1 MHKVLPRRLR
11 NPFSYHHFFRGCC
24 CSLGIV
30 LCLMSAAYLLSL
42 SVHGEETPPQT
53 ETETITDNPSQQ
65 RDSSK
70 ELEEPPSSSL
80 SLNDFRAA
88 WSEEEGEAVFTAV
101 LSTTISEPVE
111 VAVILPSLSKEEMI
125 LGRDT
130 LASYEAEGLEE
141 GENWECEVL
150 EEEQRKALFTLQS
163 ETSLEETS
171 ETLRTLT
178 LTIHARPDDN
188 WKRYLSAHPGE
199 EDVRKQEAILIAGN
213 KDNEIYAA
221 AKTYMTSSAKR
232 SGSSDEGLARKRPDT
247 VTFDLFRRES
257 DGSLTPMGEDYR
269 KTVSVE
275 GEEQTVIWK
284 DLPSGDYLIRE
295 LPVEGYSVR
304 EEIEEYKDSELH
316 VFINSIENSTVLHLS
331 KQITDSNS
339 LPIRKDACIHLILE
353 TYEQK
358 INENGVHKIGEETL
372 TLFTEN
378 GSLEWDSDPL
388 PLSSSDGEYFYK
400 LRETDT
406 EGYEVYYAW
415 NDEVYTGAQWESSSL
430 GLMRNGTLTI
440 TNQEKISEY
449 RLPSTGGPGKEIPLL
464 LPILLI
470 LITSLFRLFT
480 LRKDPRE

>member
-1 MHKVLPRRLR
+1 
-11 NPFSYHHFFRGCC
+11 
-24 CSLGIV
+24 
-30 LCLMSAAYLLSL
+30 
-42 SVHGEETPPQT
+42 
-53 ETETITDNPSQQ
+53 
-65 RDSSK
+65 
-70 ELEEPPSSSL
+70 
-80 SLNDFRAA
+80 
-88 WSEEEGEAVFTAV
+88 
-101 LSTTISEPVE
+101 
-111 VAVILPSLSKEEMI
+111 
-125 LGRDT
+125 
-130 LASYEAEGLEE
+130 
-141 GENWECEVL
+141 
-150 EEEQRKALFTLQS
+150 
-163 ETSLEETS
+163 
-171 ETLRTLT
+171 
-178 LTIHARPDDN
+178 
-188 WKRYLSAHPGE
+188 
-199 EDVRKQEAILIAGN
+199 
-213 KDNEIYAA
+213 
-221 AKTYMTSSAKR
+221 
-232 SGSSDEGLARKRPDT
+232 
-247 VTFDLFRRES
+247 
-257 DGSLTPMGEDYR
+257 MGEDYR